1 MIENWLFIAAM
12 LAVLLI
18 PGPTNALL
26 ANSAYQQGFGKTFTL
41 VPAELLGYLYGI
53 SIWAL
58 LVHLSLPIWPMLIDL
73 LHVASALYVFWL
85 AFHLW
90 KTSHLETHGLSR
102 KALTPSQ
109 LFISTLKN
117 PKTILFAAGIFPVET
132 WDSFAHYFLVMGI
145 FSLCL
150 IPCAVFWM
158 YWGRK
163 VLAGNMKGIRADQW
177 YKGSALFLVLCM
189 LPVVVRFF

>member
-26 ANSAYQQGFGKTFTL
+26 ASSAHHQGVFKTFAL
-41 VPAELLGYLYGI
+41 VPAQLFGYVYGI

-58 LVHLSLPIWPMLIDL
+58 LIHLSLPIWPLLIDI
-73 LHVASALYVFWL
+73 LHIASMAYVLWL

-90 KTSHLETHGLSR
+90 KASHLQNHSQLHKTLS
-102 KALTPSQ
+102 PSQ

-117 PKTILFAAGIFPVET
+117 PKTILFAAGIFPIET
-132 WDSFAHYFLVMGI
+132 WDSYLHYFIVMGI

-150 IPCAVFWM
+150 IPCALFWI
-158 YWGRK
+158 YWGRT
-163 VLAGNMKGIRADQW
+163 VLAGNLKGVSADRL
-177 YKGSALFLVLCM
+177 YKGSALFLILCM

>member
-26 ANSAYQQGFGKTFTL
+26 ASSAHHQGVIKTFAL
-41 VPAELLGYLYGI
+41 VPAQLFGYLYGI

-58 LVHLSLPIWPMLIDL
+58 LIHLTLPIWPLLIDI
-73 LHVASALYVFWL
+73 LHIASMAYVLWL

-90 KTSHLETHGLSR
+90 KASHLQNHSQVHKTLS
-102 KALTPSQ
+102 PSQ

-117 PKTILFAAGIFPVET
+117 PKTILFAAGIFPIET
-132 WDSFAHYFLVMGI
+132 WDSYLHYFIVIGI
-145 FSLCL
+145 FILCL
-150 IPCAVFWM
+150 IPCALFWI
-158 YWGRK
+158 YWGRT
-163 VLAGNMKGIRADQW
+163 VLAGKLKGVSADRL
-177 YKGSALFLVLCM
+177 YKGSALFLILCM

>member
-26 ANSAYQQGFGKTFTL
+26 ASSAHHQGVIKTFAL
-41 VPAELLGYLYGI
+41 VPAQLFGYLYGI

-58 LVHLSLPIWPMLIDL
+58 LIHLTLPIWPLLIDI
-73 LHVASALYVFWL
+73 LHIASMAYVLWL

-90 KTSHLETHGLSR
+90 KASHLQNHSQVHRTLS
-102 KALTPSQ
+102 PSQ

-117 PKTILFAAGIFPVET
+117 PKTILFAAGIFPIET
-132 WDSFAHYFLVMGI
+132 WDSYLHYFIVIGI
-145 FSLCL
+145 FILCL
-150 IPCAVFWM
+150 IPCALFWI
-158 YWGRK
+158 YWGRT
-163 VLAGNMKGIRADQW
+163 VLAGKLKGVSADRL
-177 YKGSALFLVLCM
+177 YKGSALFLILCM